1 MALKGT
7 AGSALP
13 LGGGA
18 GLGLALGNGHAY
30 AATATILGLSLVK
43 VALVV
48 AGGVLLVVGVKKL
61 MASNSKNPKTART

>member
-7 AGSALP
+7 TSSALS
-13 LGGGA
+13 LGGG

-30 AATATILGLSLVK
+30 AATGTILGLSLVK

-61 MASNSKNPKTART
+61 MAPNSKKPKTART